1 MSDIEEILKKL
12 KISYGQ
18 NNTIGGYEA
27 LQSYFL
33 RLSAMY
39 KLVIQQNIA
48 SMLKP
53 FEFISPE
60 QRVYRLYAQPLL
72 FLVALTTLILIA
84 VYTRKTKSF
93 KSYILTV
100 TFLLNDTIGI
110 LLPLPFHFAFLP
122 STKQVTWL
130 SYDYCEAYRMFVSFL
145 PQVLYYHSQW
155 LKSVACLFE
164 CLSIYNPQGAAW
176 FYRKRFLTTLL
187 VVSLFVATGI
197 SSLMHYDV
205 KFEKFILAHNENG
218 DIVETCIMVPSAIY
232 DVDSRMYNMI
242 RIIAPMTIGIVVPFV
257 CMLLGSII
265 LMTKIYSQSLHQPV
279 EARKIS
285 PAQYQHVTF
294 VATTSV
300 LFISILLP
308 RLAFEIL
315 VINEISQKL
324 FNEVWTRRA
333 YLMSQIMY
341 QLTVPATVSVYY
353 IVKKYMDK
361 KRSMVSTDSCTTTQE
376 PTI

>member
-1 MSDIEEILKKL
+1 
-12 KISYGQ
+12 
-18 NNTIGGYEA
+18 
-27 LQSYFL
+27 
-33 RLSAMY
+33 
-39 KLVIQQNIA
+39 V
-48 SMLKP
+48 
-53 FEFISPE
+53 
-60 QRVYRLYAQPLL
+60 
-72 FLVALTTLILIA
+72 
-84 VYTRKTKSF
+84 
-93 KSYILTV
+93 
-100 TFLLNDTIGI
+100 
-110 LLPLPFHFAFLP
+110 
-122 STKQVTWL
+122 
-130 SYDYCEAYRMFVSFL
+130 FVSFL

-155 LKSVACLFE
+155 LKFVACLFE

-205 KFEKFILAHNENG
+205 KFEKFISAHNENG

-232 DVDSRMYNMI
+232 DVDSRMYNMV

-265 LMTKIYSQSLHQPV
+265 LMTKIYSQSLQQPV

-294 VATTSV
+294 VVTTSV

-308 RLAFEIL
+308 RLVFEIL

>member
-1 MSDIEEILKKL
+1 MSDVDEMLKKL
-12 KISYGQ
+12 KITDGK

-27 LQSYFL
+27 FQSYFL

-39 KLVIQQNIA
+39 KLAIQQNIA
-48 SMLKP
+48 SVLKP
-53 FEFISPE
+53 FDSISPE
-60 QRVYRLYAQPLL
+60 QRVHRLYVQPLL

-122 STKQVTWL
+122 STKHVTWL

-155 LKSVACLFE
+155 LKFVACLFE

-205 KFEKFILAHNENG
+205 KFEKFISPHTENG
-218 DIVETCIMVPSAIY
+218 DIFETCIMVPSAIY
-232 DVDSRMYNMI
+232 DVNSRMYNMV
-242 RIIAPMTIGIVVPFV
+242 RIIVPMTIGIVVPFV
-257 CMLLGSII
+257 CMILGSII
-265 LMTKIYSQSLHQPV
+265 LMTKIYSQSLQQPD
-279 EARKIS
+279 EARKMS
-285 PAQYQHVTF
+285 PAQCQHVTF
-294 VATTSV
+294 VAASSM

-315 VINEISQKL
+315 VINEISRKL

-361 KRSMVSTDSCTTTQE
+361 KRSVVSSESCTTTQE

>member
-1 MSDIEEILKKL
+1 MSTVEEILKKL
-12 KISYGQ
+12 TMSHWQ
-18 NNTIGGYEA
+18 NNTIGYETY
-27 LQSYFL
+27 QSYFL
-33 RLSAMY
+33 RLSAIY

-48 SMLKP
+48 SVLKP
-53 FEFISPE
+53 FEFISPA
-60 QRVYRLYAQPLL
+60 QRIHRLYVQPLL

-110 LLPLPFHFAFLP
+110 MLPLPFHFAFLP
-122 STKQVTWL
+122 STTHVTWL
-130 SYDYCEAYRMFVSFL
+130 SYDYCETYRIFVSYL

-155 LKSVACLFE
+155 LKFVACLFE
-164 CLSIYNPQGAAW
+164 CFSIYNPQGAAW
-176 FYRKRFLTTLL
+176 LYRKRFLTALL
-187 VVSLFVATGI
+187 VVSLLVATGI

-205 KFEKFILAHNENG
+205 KFEKFIFAHTEHG

-232 DVDSRMYNMI
+232 DVNSLMYNMV
-242 RIIAPMTIGIVVPFV
+242 RIIVPMTIGIVVPFF
-257 CMLLGSII
+257 CMLLGTIV
-265 LMTKIYSQSLHQPV
+265 LMTKIYSQSLQQPD
-279 EARKIS
+279 EARKMS
-285 PAQYQHVTF
+285 PAQCQHVTF
-294 VATTSV
+294 VTATSM

-324 FNEVWTRRA
+324 FSEVWTRIA
-333 YLMSQIMY
+333 YLISQIMY
-341 QLTVPATVSVYY
+341 QLTVPTTVSVYY

-361 KRSMVSTDSCTTTQE
+361 KRSMVSTDSFTTTQE